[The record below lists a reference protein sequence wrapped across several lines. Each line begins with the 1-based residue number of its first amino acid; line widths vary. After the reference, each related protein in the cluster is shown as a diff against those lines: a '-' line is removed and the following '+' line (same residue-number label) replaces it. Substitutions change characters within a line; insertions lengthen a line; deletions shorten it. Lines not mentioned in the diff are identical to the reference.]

1 MATPTLASAF
11 AFPEPD
17 SPPVPEPRGLR
28 SKRRQSSVDLP
39 NGSKR
44 PRLSS
49 LSRDLQQA
57 ENQAELEAR
66 RDRAASGAMEER
78 KRGQRLFGALLNT
91 LSQAGAST
99 QKRRDVDSKQAE
111 YLRKQKEQD
120 DLSRKIQYEQLMAV
134 RRREQWKVDEQNMR
148 TRHSNMRY
156 KAHFL
161 MTTAEPKLHY
171 KPWRLTEDQEDHLVD
186 QLLEVETL
194 IEREREEFQ
203 EMRKRERSPSEAK
216 SLSRHMKTA
225 STNGDEHLQQQNA
238 AASPNAV
245 GQELP
250 AEAPVTQN
258 ENENTDVAHPSSEST
273 NEHGV
278 SEKKMEPQDDAGDM
292 IEAEEDTV
300 IY

>member
-1 MATPTLASAF
+1 
-11 AFPEPD
+11 
-17 SPPVPEPRGLR
+17 
-28 SKRRQSSVDLP
+28 
-39 NGSKR
+39 
-44 PRLSS
+44 
-49 LSRDLQQA
+49 
-57 ENQAELEAR
+57 
-66 RDRAASGAMEER
+66 MEER

-99 QKRRDVDSKQAE
+99 QKRRDMDSKHAE

-134 RRREQWKVDEQNMR
+134 RCREQWEVDEQNMR

-156 KAHFL
+156 KAYFL
-161 MTTAEPKLHY
+161 TTTAEPKL
-171 KPWRLTEDQEDHLVD
+171 LTEDQENRIVD
-186 QLLEVETL
+186 QLLEVEVM
-194 IEREREEFQ
+194 IDREEEEFQ
-203 EMRKRERSPSEAK
+203 EKRKRERSPSEAK
-216 SLSRHMKTA
+216 PLSRHMKTA
-225 STNGDEHLQQQNA
+225 STNGDEHHQQQKV
-238 AASPNAV
+238 AASPNVV

-258 ENENTDVAHPSSEST
+258 EHENTNVAQPSSEST

-278 SEKKMEPQDDAGDM
+278 SDKKMEPQDDAGDM